1 MGQAEQNKKA
11 RRLKEAHIAQ
21 NFKKL
26 KILDRAGEDLKELD
40 QD

>member
-21 NFKKL
+21 N
-26 KILDRAGEDLKELD
+26 LKEIEILLD
-40 QD
+40 LERTWRNLINT